1 MTVKQ
6 TIMTFAVTT
15 MMMMG
20 MATTTAN
27 ADADALD
34 TVADVANQT
43 TQVAKDNKDN
53 VNKDGLIE
61 TMNKKEGDIKELV
74 DKGGAFANKFNAKLD
89 DAIKYSKETNNKN
102 FITKTIKFAS
112 ILVTDKT
119 KEQALDEEKQDKS
132 IVETAK
138 EQVTNN
144 DLQSSTKQALKHQ
157 FIGGGFSSVPEGF
170 GGFLAVGIRT
180 LLGIIVISTIA
191 IKLFK
196 SKRNNNNGDIKSRNA
211 KIDRAYGRGQKVL
224 SRIR

>member
-6 TIMTFAVTT
+6 TIMTFALTT
-15 MMMMG
+15 MMMMT

-27 ADADALD
+27 ADALD

-74 DKGGAFANKFNAKLD
+74 GKGGKLAYSFGNKLD
-89 DAIKYSKETNNKN
+89 EAVSYTKETENKN
-102 FITKTIKFAS
+102 IFAKTSNFVS
-112 ILVTDKT
+112 ILFTDKT
-119 KEQALDEEKQDKS
+119 KEQVLNEENQDKS

-138 EQVTNN
+138 EQVAN
-144 DLQSSTKQALKHQ
+144 DDLKVSTKQAIKYQ
-157 FIGGGFSSVPEGF
+157 FSRSGFSSIPSGF
-170 GGFLAVGIRT
+170 SGFLAVGIRI
-180 LLGIIVISTIA
+180 LLGIIIISTIA

-196 SKRNNNNGDIKSRNA
+196 SKRNNNNNGDIKSKNA
-211 KIDRAYGRGQKVL
+211 KIDRAYDKGQNLL

>member
-20 MATTTAN
+20 MATTAN
-27 ADADALD
+27 ADTLD
-34 TVADVANQT
+34 TVAEGANET
-43 TQVAKDNKDN
+43 TQVANDISNDIN
-53 VNKDGLIE
+53 QDGLIE
-61 TMNKKEGDIKELV
+61 TIDKNKDNIESMV
-74 DKGGAFANKFNAKLD
+74 DKGEKLSYKFIVKLD
-89 DAIKYSKETNNKN
+89 DAVSYTKETNNKN

-112 ILVTDKT
+112 ILFTEKT
-119 KEQALDEEKQDKS
+119 KEQALDEENQELS
-132 IVETAK
+132 IVDTAK

-144 DLQSSTKQALKHQ
+144 DLKLSAKQALKHQ

-170 GGFLAVGIRT
+170 GGFLAVGIRI

-196 SKRNNNNGDIKSRNA
+196 SKRNNNGDIKSRNA
-211 KIDRAYGRGQKVL
+211 KIDREYAKYQKQL
-224 SRIR
+224 SRLR

>member
-6 TIMTFAVTT
+6 AIMTFAVTT

-27 ADADALD
+27 ADTLD

-74 DKGGAFANKFNAKLD
+74 DKGGEFANKFNTKLD
-89 DAIKYSKETNNKN
+89 DAIKYTKETTNKN
-102 FITKTIKFAS
+102 MFTKTSNFIS
-112 ILVTDKT
+112 ILLTDKT

-138 EQVTNN
+138 EQVAND
-144 DLQSSTKQALKHQ
+144 DLQSSAKQAIKYQ
-157 FIGGGFSSVPEGF
+157 FGNDGFSSIPEGF

-196 SKRNNNNGDIKSRNA
+196 SKRNNNNADIKSRNA
-211 KIDRAYGRGQKVL
+211 KIDRAYDRSQNLL
-224 SRIR
+224 SKIR

>member
-15 MMMMG
+15 MMMMT

-27 ADADALD
+27 ADTLD

-43 TQVAKDNKDN
+43 TQVAKDTKDN

-61 TMNKKEGDIKELV
+61 TIDKNRGNIESLV
-74 DKGGAFANKFNAKLD
+74 DKGGELAYSFGNNLD
-89 DAIKYSKETNNKN
+89 DAFNYTKETENKN
-102 FITKTIKFAS
+102 IFTRTINFMS
-112 ILVTDKT
+112 ILITNKT
-119 KEQALDEEKQDKS
+119 KEQAISEENQELS
-132 IVETAK
+132 IVDTAK
-138 EQVTNN
+138 EQVDNN
-144 DLQSSTKQALKHQ
+144 DLKVSTKQAIKYQ
-157 FIGGGFSSVPEGF
+157 FGNGGFSSVPEGF

-196 SKRNNNNGDIKSRNA
+196 SIRNNNNGDIKSRNA
-211 KIDRAYGRGQKVL
+211 KIDRAYDKGQKQL
-224 SRIR
+224 SRLR

>member
-1 MTVKQ
+1 
-6 TIMTFAVTT
+6 
-15 MMMMG
+15 

-27 ADADALD
+27 ADTLD
-34 TVADVANQT
+34 KTAEIANQT
-43 TQVAKDNKDN
+43 TQVAKDIKDD
-53 VNKDGLIE
+53 VNQDGLIE
-61 TMNKKEGDIKELV
+61 TIDKNRGNIESMV
-74 DKGGAFANKFNAKLD
+74 DKGGGFAYKFNDKLD
-89 DAIKYSKETNNKN
+89 DAVSYTKETNNKN

-211 KIDRAYGRGQKVL
+211 KIDRAYDRSQNLL
-224 SRIR
+224 SKIR

>member
-27 ADADALD
+27 ADALD

-61 TMNKKEGDIKELV
+61 TMNKKEGDIEELV
-74 DKGGAFANKFNAKLD
+74 NKGGTFANKFNAKLD
-89 DAIKYSKETNNKN
+89 DAVNYTKETTNKN

-112 ILVTDKT
+112 ILFTDKT

-138 EQVTNN
+138 EQVADN

-157 FIGGGFSSVPEGF
+157 FNGSGFSSVPSGF
-170 GGFLAVGIRT
+170 AGYLAVGIRT
-180 LLGIIVISTIA
+180 LLGIIIISTIA

-211 KIDRAYGRGQKVL
+211 KINRAYDRGQNLL
-224 SRIR
+224 SKIR

>member
-15 MMMMG
+15 MMMT

-27 ADADALD
+27 ADALD

-102 FITKTIKFAS
+102 IFTKTSNFIS
-112 ILVTDKT
+112 ILLTDKT
-119 KEQALDEEKQDKS
+119 KKQALDAENQDKS
-132 IVETAK
+132 IIDTAK
-138 EQVTNN
+138 EQVANN
-144 DLQSSTKQALKHQ
+144 DLKESTKQALKHQ
-157 FIGGGFSSVPEGF
+157 FIGSGFSSVPSGF
-170 GGFLAVGIRT
+170 AGFLAVGIRT

-196 SKRNNNNGDIKSRNA
+196 SKRNNNNNGDIKSRNA
-211 KIDRAYGRGQKVL
+211 KIGERQ
-224 SRIR
+224 

>member
-20 MATTTAN
+20 MATTAN
-27 ADADALD
+27 ADAVDKTAEI
-34 TVADVANQT
+34 ANET
-43 TQVAKDNKDN
+43 TQVANDISNDIN
-53 VNKDGLIE
+53 QDGLIE
-61 TMNKKEGDIKELV
+61 TIDKNKENIESLV
-74 DKGGAFANKFNAKLD
+74 DKGEKLAYKFNDKLD
-89 DAIKYSKETNNKN
+89 DAVSYTKETNNKN

-119 KEQALDEEKQDKS
+119 KKQAIDEEKQDKS

-144 DLQSSTKQALKHQ
+144 DLKLSAKQALKHQ
-157 FIGGGFSSVPEGF
+157 FISGGFSSVPEDF

-211 KIDRAYGRGQKVL
+211 KIDREYAKYQKQL
-224 SRIR
+224 SRLR